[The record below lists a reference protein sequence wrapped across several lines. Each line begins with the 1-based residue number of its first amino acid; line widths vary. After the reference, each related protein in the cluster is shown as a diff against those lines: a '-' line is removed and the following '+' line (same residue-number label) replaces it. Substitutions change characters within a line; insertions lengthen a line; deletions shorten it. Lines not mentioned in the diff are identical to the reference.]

1 MTMTND
7 PAGLYARLGV
17 DPSATEADIHAAYR
31 RKARVLHPDVPGT
44 GNADAFVSVKQ
55 AYDVLGNAE
64 QRAAYDRSTH
74 IVAAPLR
81 AEPMVDEPMS
91 AEEMTDEA
99 LIAWPPFSDLPI
111 GLWIGIGGLF
121 CLAVAMVVFEFSR
134 PAPQQLVSTVRPFA
148 PTVPPV
154 VVAPASV
161 PTAGAASHYVLPGGG
176 DAILWRRDAAHDTFQ
191 PAGRIADFTPVLAL
205 ASQASNG
212 LVEIRLADGGSG
224 FVDAARLAPGDRTT
238 AHRAYCAYN
247 SGTPP
252 RNGEVLSRHGDG
264 AAQLTI
270 GNRGGEP
277 AVVKLRDASGRA
289 VASVFVDAGG
299 TTVVGDLPTG
309 VYRPEFAVGELWS
322 RACDSFAAG
331 MRAQRFAGY
340 ASVSGLSPLVIPP
353 DLSVAPPPVDIPD
366 QAFEQD

>member
-1 MTMTND
+1 MTMVND

-17 DPSATEADIHAAYR
+17 DPWAPAADIHAAYR

-44 GNADAFVSVKQ
+44 GNADAFVSVKE
-55 AYDVLGNAE
+55 AYDVLSDAE
-64 QRAAYDRSTH
+64 QRAAYDRS
-74 IVAAPLR
+74 ASLADAPPP
-81 AEPMVDEPMS
+81 AEPTADEPT
-91 AEEMTDEA
+91 TDETM
-99 LIAWPPFSDLPI
+99 IAWPLFSDLPI
-111 GLWIGIGGLF
+111 ALWIGVGGLF
-121 CLAVAMVVFEFSR
+121 CLAAVMAVFEFSR
-134 PAPQQLVSTVRPFA
+134 PTPPEAVSDVRPFA

-154 VVAPASV
+154 AVAPASV
-161 PTAGAASHYVLPGGG
+161 PTTGAATHYVLPGGG
-176 DAILWRRDAAHDTFQ
+176 DAVLWRHDAAHDTYL
-191 PAGRIADFTPVLAL
+191 PASRIADFTPVQAL
-205 ASQASNG
+205 SSQASNG

-224 FVDAARLAPGDRTT
+224 FVDASRLAPGDRAT

-247 SGTPP
+247 SGAPP
-252 RNGEVLSRHGDG
+252 RNGEVLSRHADG
-264 AAQLTI
+264 ASQLTI
-270 GNRGGEP
+270 NNRGGEP

-289 VASVFVDAGG
+289 VVSVFVDPGG
-299 TTVVGDLPTG
+299 TTVVGDLPSG

-322 RACDSFAAG
+322 RTCDSFAAG

>member
-17 DPSATEADIHAAYR
+17 DPSATAAAIHTAFR
-31 RKARVLHPDVPGT
+31 SKARVLHPDVPGT
-44 GNADAFVSVKQ
+44 GNADAFVSVKE
-55 AYDVLGNAE
+55 AYDVLSDAE
-64 QRAAYDRSTH
+64 QRAAYDRSARL
-74 IVAAPLR
+74 AASAPPP
-81 AEPMVDEPMS
+81 AQPVTDEPTEDDPM
-91 AEEMTDEA
+91 
-99 LIAWPPFSDLPI
+99 IAWPPFSDLPI
-111 GLWIGIGGLF
+111 ALWIGVGGLF
-121 CLAVAMVVFEFSR
+121 CLAAAMVVFEFSR
-134 PAPQQLVSTVRPFA
+134 PAPQEGMSEVRPFA

-154 VVAPASV
+154 AVAPASV
-161 PTAGAASHYVLPGGG
+161 PTAGSATHYVLPGGG
-176 DAILWRRDAAHDTFQ
+176 DAILWRRDAVHDTFL
-191 PAGRIADFTPVLAL
+191 PAGRVADFTPVQAL
-205 ASQASNG
+205 GLQAGNG

-224 FVDAARLAPGDRTT
+224 FVDASRLVPGDRAT

-247 SGTPP
+247 SGAPP
-252 RNGEVLSRHGDG
+252 RNGEVLSRQGDG
-264 AAQLTI
+264 VAQLTI

-277 AVVKLRDASGRA
+277 AVVKLRDESGRA
-289 VASVFVDAGG
+289 VASVFVEAGG
-299 TTVVGDLPTG
+299 TTVVRDLPSG

-322 RACDSFAAG
+322 RTCESFTAG

>member
-7 PAGLYARLGV
+7 PGGLYARLGV
-17 DPSATEADIHAAYR
+17 DPTAPAAAIHAAYR

-44 GNADAFVSVKQ
+44 GNADAFVSAKE
-55 AYDVLGNAE
+55 AYDVLGDAE
-64 QRAAYDRSTH
+64 QRAAYDRSAH
-74 IVAAPLR
+74 LAAAPPP
-81 AEPMVDEPMS
+81 AEPT
-91 AEEMTDEA
+91 TDESM
-99 LIAWPPFSDLPI
+99 IAWPLFSDLPSA
-111 GLWIGIGGLF
+111 LWIGIGGLF
-121 CLAVAMVVFEFSR
+121 CLAAAMVVFEFSR
-134 PAPQQLVSTVRPFA
+134 PGPQEVVSEVRPFA
-148 PTVPPV
+148 PTVPPIT
-154 VVAPASV
+154 VAPASV
-161 PTAGAASHYVLPGGG
+161 PTAGVATHYVLPGGG
-176 DAILWRRDAAHDTFQ
+176 DAILWRRDGAHDTFL

-205 ASQASNG
+205 ALQASNG
-212 LVEIRLADGGSG
+212 LVEVRLADGGSG
-224 FVDAARLAPGDRTT
+224 FVDAARLAPGDRAT
-238 AHRAYCAYN
+238 ARRAYCAYN
-247 SGTPP
+247 SGAPP
-252 RNGEVLSRHGDG
+252 RNGEVLGRHGDG

-277 AVVKLRDASGRA
+277 AVVKLRDASGHA

-299 TTVVGDLPTG
+299 TTVVRDLPSG
-309 VYRPEFAVGELWS
+309 VYQPEFASGELWS

>member
-7 PAGLYARLGV
+7 PAGLYARLGI
-17 DPSATEADIHAAYR
+17 DPSAPAAAIHAAYR

-55 AYDVLGNAE
+55 AYDVLGDAE
-64 QRAAYDRSTH
+64 QRAAYDRSAH
-74 IVAAPLR
+74 RVAAPPP
-81 AEPMVDEPMS
+81 AEPSVHEPVEEDEPM
-91 AEEMTDEA
+91 
-99 LIAWPPFSDLPI
+99 IAWPPFSDLPV
-111 GLWIGIGGLF
+111 GLWIGVGGLF
-121 CLAVAMVVFEFSR
+121 CIAAVMAVFEFSR
-134 PAPQQLVSTVRPFA
+134 PAPQEAISDVRPFA
-148 PTVPPV
+148 PTVAPV
-154 VVAPASV
+154 AVAPASV
-161 PTAGAASHYVLPGGG
+161 PTAGAATHYVLPGGG
-176 DAILWRRDAAHDTFQ
+176 DAVLWRHDPSHDTFL

-205 ASQASNG
+205 GLQASNG

-224 FVDAARLAPGDRTT
+224 FVDASRLAPGDRVT

-247 SGTPP
+247 SGAPP
-252 RNGEVLSRHGDG
+252 HNGEVLSRHGDG

-270 GNRGGEP
+270 GNRGREP

-299 TTVVGDLPTG
+299 TTVVRNLPSG
-309 VYRPEFAVGELWS
+309 VLRPEFAVGELWS
-322 RACDSFAAG
+322 RTCDSFAAG